1 MEQFIEVLWNSVKAS
16 MQLAYELWKIVVA
29 WWESLCK
36 KPEVEM
42 EPLEPREK
50 MHELDIA
57 ELSKII
63 YYYKPK
69 ET

>member
-1 MEQFIEVLWNSVKAS
+1 MEKLLEVLWNSVKAS
-16 MQLAYELWKIVVA
+16 MELLYQIWATLVA

-42 EPLEPREK
+42 EPLDPRET
-50 MHELDIA
+50 MHELDMA

-69 ET
+69 SI